1 GAGAGAEFAPAAPRG
16 PGPPGG
22 VAGLDVGGHEFA
34 RPVEGGL
41 GDPADVLLVFG
52 VVPVPARRPGRR
64 ADRGHGQA
72 LAIGAG
78 QNNAELHGSAIVL
91 AGSGSDDD
99 GHGRPPVCSSGWWSP
114 ASAICLPRTDD

>member
-1 GAGAGAEFAPAAPRG
+1 
-16 PGPPGG
+16 
-22 VAGLDVGGHEFA
+22 
-34 RPVEGGL
+34 
-41 GDPADVLLVFG
+41 
-52 VVPVPARRPGRR
+52 GRR

-78 QNNAELHGSAIVL
+78 QDNAELHGSAIVL

-114 ASAICLPRTDD
+114 ASAICLPRTDDLRPKTKKRPRMTAVQMTKTTMVITSRLEIIQKQPMIDSTGSTG